1 MSEADNA
8 AIALFDQAKG
18 DDIVTHREAKDLI
31 KDVKLED
38 WQAIAKKYS
47 VDDSLY
53 GTRRGAFVE
62 EKEDEFVIHNN
73 DQDLRAKSIFNGLKS
88 LGIGAVG
95 TVAGWGGYS
104 LLGKYALSGGSPY
117 AKLVG
122 LGIGIA
128 SGYIHNKMTGPEIE
142 ETKANPDVHIP
153 KTSLSSRIQTSS
165 LMMPESLN
173 LRKAAQA

>member
-8 AIALFDQAKG
+8 AIALFDKAKG

-31 KDVKLED
+31 KDVQLED
-38 WQAIAKKYS
+38 WQAIAKKYT

-62 EKEDEFVIHNN
+62 EKEDEFIIHNN
-73 DQDLRAKSIFNGLKS
+73 EQDLRAKSIFNGLKS
-88 LGIGAVG
+88 LGVGAGMTVG
-95 TVAGWGGYS
+95 GWAGYS
-104 LLGKYALSGGSPY
+104 LLGKYVLSGGSPY

-122 LGIGIA
+122 LGVGVL
-128 SGYIHNKMTGPEIE
+128 SGYIHSKMTGPEIE
-142 ETKANPDVHIP
+142 ETKAQPDVHIP

-165 LMMPESLN
+165 LMPENLN
-173 LRKAAQA
+173 FRKVAQA